1 MTNGEINEDPMFNEL
16 IENITKSETNEKSI
30 NMQFEVEA
38 KKLKFKNIVYYAFIL
53 IGILTVVS
61 AMTLTIGFII
71 TVVPPNLQYPS

>member
-38 KKLKFKNIVYYAFIL
+38 KKLKFKNIVYCAFIL
-53 IGILTVVS
+53 IGILMVVS